1 MIKSHVYL
9 AKSILNR
16 FSYEDKDGRK
26 IIYYYNFDSKK
37 IEKDTTASFNRI
49 KGYYTDT
56 NEDILKSLS
65 EDKIGNIISFL
76 EGKFKNNNYN
86 FSLNNKMKRTIKRYV
101 VYQLIRDDSMMQMVK
116 DAMSNINYN
125 APYISEKERIRR
137 KQIAYQYKIMDLQE
151 LKNEFINYEQILNM
165 FFSVVNRL
173 GIIIFFNTTKRNFVL
188 TSSTSALNPYSQ
200 GYFMMNITLT
210 PKICVTLCN
219 KDKLR
224 NGININDDIYIS
236 KLEDDEFVLKYNKKL
251 YEVAKKNKPNIL
263 AGFKEDLEE
272 IIQ

>member
-16 FSYEDKDGRK
+16 FSYEDKDCRK

-37 IEKDTTASFNRI
+37 IEKDTTTSFNRI

-56 NEDILKSLS
+56 NEEILKSLS
-65 EDKIGNIISFL
+65 EDKIGNIIYFL
-76 EGKFKNNNYN
+76 EEKFKNNNYN
-86 FSLNNKMKRTIKRYV
+86 FSLNTKMKRTIKRYV

-125 APYISEKERIRR
+125 APYISTKERTRR
-137 KQIAYQYKIMDLQE
+137 KQIVYQYKITDLQE

-165 FFSVVNRL
+165 FFSVVNKL

-219 KDKLR
+219 KDTLR
-224 NGININDDIYIS
+224 NGINMDDDIYIS
-236 KLEDDEFVLKYNKKL
+236 KLEDDKFVLKYNKEL

-263 AGFKEDLEE
+263 VGFKEDLEE